1 MRRFLVLL
9 IPLLL
14 LGCAYPQRTIPLTK
28 LDFEAGY
35 RFETH
40 GGAEDD
46 DTLVVVSLSGGGT
59 RAAALALGTLKA
71 LAASRIPAR
80 SSTLLEE
87 VDILS
92 SVSGGSVTAAQ
103 FALYNTAGFET
114 LERDFLK
121 QDVMTSV
128 LAGIL
133 NPVSLVRLPSPAVS
147 RIDFLVSEFRDRL
160 FGDRTY
166 GQLPTGRNQPFLI
179 INAADMT
186 SGTVFPF
193 TQEQFDLICADL
205 EQFKIAEAVAASAAF
220 PIALTALTLEN
231 FSNCDAQQALGD
243 AWPPEYL
250 VTNLG
255 GADPYDNPQLL
266 RRARRQAQ
274 YLNRPNQERRK
285 AYVHLLDGGIA
296 DNLGLSEPLNLITSL
311 DYNDPIFDKVAAAV
325 IRNIVFVIVNA
336 RSEAARDWDLSASP
350 PGIFDMVFATTGSAI
365 DNATFS
371 TLDRQSGL
379 EKLVK
384 GYFKDQLFD
393 AEDQR
398 IIDNLN
404 FFTIPID
411 FDVIRHE
418 GCRDYLKNIDTSWAL
433 DESDVDL
440 LMAVGAALVYA
451 APDYQRLSDALG
463 IEPDAPRD
471 LSQVC
476 ADHWQVDPPA

>member
-1 MRRFLVLL
+1 MRRFWIFLM
-9 IPLLL
+9 PLLV
-14 LGCAYPQRTIPLTK
+14 LGCAFPQRTIPLTN
-28 LDFEAGY
+28 LNFEAGY

-40 GGAEDD
+40 GGAQDD
-46 DTLVVVSLSGGGT
+46 DTLVVVTLSGGGT

-87 VDILS
+87 VNILS

-103 FALYNTAGFET
+103 FAIYNTAGFES

-121 QDVMTSV
+121 QDVMTSLLV
-128 LAGIL
+128 SIL
-133 NPVSLVRLPSPAVS
+133 NPVGLVRLLSPSVS

-166 GQLPTGRNQPFLI
+166 GELPTGPNQPFLI

-231 FSNCDAQQALGD
+231 FSNCDAQAAPGVD
-243 AWPPEYL
+243 WPREYL
-250 VTNLG
+250 ETNLR
-255 GADPYDNPQLL
+255 GADPYVSPQIL
-266 RRARRQAQ
+266 RRARREAQ
-274 YLNRPNQERRK
+274 YLNRPSQERRK

-296 DNLGLSEPLNLITSL
+296 DNLGLSEPLNLITST
-311 DYNDPIFDKVAAAV
+311 DYNDPISLKVADAD

-350 PGIFDMVFATTGSAI
+350 PGIFDMISATADSAI

-371 TLDRQSGL
+371 ILNRQRGL

-384 GYFKDQLFD
+384 GYFKDVLSD
-393 AEDQR
+393 EEDQR
-398 IIDNLN
+398 IIDNLS

-411 FDVIRHE
+411 FDVIRYE
-418 GCRDYLKNIDTSWAL
+418 RCRDYLKSIDTSWTL

-440 LMAVGAALVYA
+440 LMAVGAALVHA
-451 APDYQRLSDALG
+451 APDYQTLSEKLG
-463 IEPDAPRD
+463 IEADAPRD

-476 ADHWQVDPPA
+476 ADYR